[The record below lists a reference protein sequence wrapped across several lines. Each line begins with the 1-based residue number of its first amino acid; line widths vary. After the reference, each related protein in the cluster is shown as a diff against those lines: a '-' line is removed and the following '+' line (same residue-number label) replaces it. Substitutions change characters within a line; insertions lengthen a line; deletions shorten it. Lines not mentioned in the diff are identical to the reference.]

1 MTKKRLSTESLSD
14 IYKFFFSK
22 KVSNYRGKC
31 FEIRLRI
38 AIIFFRY
45 KDAYF
50 NQNVTLVIHFFYI
63 CRTMIINFPKYASP
77 KTEIIDMLAEQCFL
91 TASGLGSNEE
101 LLEDPN
107 DYIDFFE

>member
-1 MTKKRLSTESLSD
+1 M
-14 IYKFFFSK
+14 
-22 KVSNYRGKC
+22 
-31 FEIRLRI
+31 
-38 AIIFFRY
+38 
-45 KDAYF
+45 
-50 NQNVTLVIHFFYI
+50 
-63 CRTMIINFPKYASP
+63 INFPKYASP